1 MIYHI
6 SETTSTN
13 DDLRDRRYREGDVV
27 WADFQTAGRG
37 QRGHK
42 WSSEAGENLLFSVA
56 LEPEFLPA
64 AEQFL
69 LSETVAVSLV
79 DLFAEYGIAAKI
91 KWTNDIYVGDRK
103 LVGILIEH
111 IYSGAKLARTI
122 VGIGI
127 NVNQRG
133 FDPSLPN
140 PTSMSLLTGEKYD
153 PQAVLERFVDILMR
167 NYESLRGGEKESVQ
181 RRYGSKIYRLD
192 ERHTFA
198 SPDGARFEATIRGV
212 KPAGELVVEHSD
224 GSVRE
229 YLFKEIEFV
238 IEK

>member
-13 DDLRDRRYREGDVV
+13 DELRDTKYREGDVV

-56 LEPEFLPA
+56 LEPAFLPA

-69 LSETVAVSLV
+69 LSETVALSLV
-79 DLFAEYGIAAKI
+79 DLFAGYGIDAKI

-103 LVGILIEH
+103 IVGILIEH

-127 NVNQRG
+127 NVNQRE

-140 PTSMSLLTGEKYD
+140 PTSMSLQTGETYD
-153 PQAVLERFVDILMR
+153 LRSVLERFAEILMH
-167 NYESLRGGEKESVQ
+167 NYESLRKGEKDAVQ
-181 RRYGSKIYRLD
+181 QRYRAKMYRLD
-192 ERHTFA
+192 ERRTFA
-198 SPDGARFEATIRGV
+198 LPDGSRFEATIRGV
-212 KPAGELVVEHSD
+212 RPAGELIVEHSD
-224 GSVRE
+224 GSVKE

-238 IEK
+238 L

>member
-6 SETTSTN
+6 PETTSTN
-13 DDLRDRRYREGDVV
+13 DDLRDAKYREGDIV

-42 WSSEAGENLLFSVA
+42 WSSNVGENLLFSVA
-56 LEPEFLPA
+56 LEPSFLPA

-69 LSETVAVSLV
+69 LSETVALSLV
-79 DLFAEYGIAAKI
+79 DLFAEYGIEAKI

-103 LVGILIEH
+103 IVGILIEH

-133 FDPSLPN
+133 FDPLLPN
-140 PTSMSLLTGEKYD
+140 PTSMSLQTGGTFD
-153 PQAVLERFVDILMR
+153 LRMVLERFSGILMR
-167 NYESLRGGEKESVQ
+167 NYESLRSGEKEIVQ
-181 RRYGSKIYRLD
+181 QRYKSKMYRLD

-198 SPDGARFEATIRGV
+198 SPDGVRFEATIRGV

-224 GSVRE
+224 GEVRE

-238 IEK
+238 L

>member
-13 DDLRDRRYREGDVV
+13 DELRDTKYREGDVV

-56 LEPEFLPA
+56 LEPVFLPA

-69 LSETVAVSLV
+69 LSETVALSLV
-79 DLFAEYGIAAKI
+79 DLFAEYGIDAKI

-103 LVGILIEH
+103 IVGILIEH

-127 NVNQRG
+127 NVNQRE

-140 PTSMSLLTGEKYD
+140 PTSMSLQTGETYELRS
-153 PQAVLERFVDILMR
+153 VLERFAEILMR
-167 NYESLRGGEKESVQ
+167 NYESLRKGEKEAVQ
-181 RRYGSKIYRLD
+181 QRYRAKMYRLD
-192 ERHTFA
+192 ERRTFA
-198 SPDGARFEATIRGV
+198 SPDGSRFEAIIRGV
-212 KPAGELVVEHSD
+212 KPAGELIVEHSD
-224 GSVRE
+224 GSVKE

-238 IEK
+238 L

>member
-13 DDLRDRRYREGDVV
+13 DELRDTKYREGDVV

-56 LEPEFLPA
+56 LEPAFLPA

-69 LSETVAVSLV
+69 LSETVALSLV
-79 DLFAEYGIAAKI
+79 DLFAGYGIDAKI

-103 LVGILIEH
+103 IVGILIEH

-127 NVNQRG
+127 NVNQRE

-140 PTSMSLLTGEKYD
+140 PTSMSLQTGETYD
-153 PQAVLERFVDILMR
+153 LRSVLERFAEILMR
-167 NYESLRGGEKESVQ
+167 NYESLREGGKESVQ
-181 RRYGSKIYRLD
+181 QRYRTKMYRLG
-192 ERHTFA
+192 ERRTFA
-198 SPDGARFEATIRGV
+198 LPDGTQFEATIRGV
-212 KPAGELVVEHSD
+212 RPAGDLIVEHSD
-224 GSVRE
+224 GSVKE

-238 IEK
+238 L

>member
-6 SETTSTN
+6 PETTSTN
-13 DDLRDRRYREGDVV
+13 DDLRDAKYREGDIV

-42 WSSEAGENLLFSVA
+42 WSSNIGENLLFSVA
-56 LEPEFLPA
+56 LEPSFLPA

-69 LSETVAVSLV
+69 LSETVALSLV

-103 LVGILIEH
+103 
-111 IYSGAKLARTI
+111 I

-127 NVNQRG
+127 NVNQRE

-140 PTSMSLLTGEKYD
+140 PTSMSLQTGGTFD
-153 PQAVLERFVDILMR
+153 LRTVLERFSGILMR
-167 NYESLRGGEKESVQ
+167 NYESLRSGEKEAVQ
-181 RRYGSKIYRLD
+181 QRYKSKMYRLD

-198 SPDGARFEATIRGV
+198 SPDGVRFEATIRGV

-238 IEK
+238 L

>member
-13 DDLRDRRYREGDVV
+13 DELRDAKYREGDVV

-56 LEPEFLPA
+56 LEPAFLPA

-69 LSETVAVSLV
+69 LSETVALSLT
-79 DLFAEYGIAAKI
+79 DLFAGYGIDAKI

-103 LVGILIEH
+103 IVGILIEH

-127 NVNQRG
+127 NVNQRE

-140 PTSMSLLTGEKYD
+140 PTSMSLQTGETYD
-153 PQAVLERFVDILMR
+153 LRSVLERFAKILMH
-167 NYESLRGGEKESVQ
+167 NYESLRKGEKEAVQ
-181 RRYGSKIYRLD
+181 QRYRAKMYRLD
-192 ERHTFA
+192 ECRTFA
-198 SPDGARFEATIRGV
+198 LPDGSRFEATIRGV
-212 KPAGELVVEHSD
+212 RPAGELILEHSD
-224 GSVRE
+224 GSVKE

-238 IEK
+238 L